1 MFYFLLTFF
10 IDTVTL
16 VISYTQFAID
26 FSVYNM

>member
-1 MFYFLLTFF
+1 MFYFLLNFF
-10 IDTVTL
+10 IDIVTL